1 MTGFGRFV
9 GAARAAGTL
18 VVQPRMGMGRPA
30 AMRAGLLAT
39 RNAAATTVGTITLDS
54 YTRTGELAA
63 ARRAMAEDG
72 DLNGYPIVCH
82 EPAVTRSV
90 LHGIA
95 DADFPVQV
103 RHGSARPERIF
114 QALLAVGLDATEG
127 GPVSYC
133 LPYSRTP
140 LSEAVDSWKR
150 CCELLAAAR
159 ADGVE
164 PHLETFGGCMMGQL
178 CPPGLLVALSVLE
191 GMFFARHGLRSISL
205 SYAQQANA
213 AQDEEAL
220 RALARLADE
229 LLPEVDR
236 HVVVYAY
243 MGVFP
248 QSPGGAQ
255 LLLDEAA
262 RLSVR
267 TGAARLIVKTTSE
280 AHRIPTVAEN
290 VLALET
296 AAAIA
301 AAVHRPAPGGPAA
314 TGPTATGPTAD
325 SGIQAEARALI
336 DAVLDLHPDL
346 GTALVLAF
354 AKGYL
359 DVPYCLHPDNAGRSR
374 SSLAADGRLLWAATG
389 SMPIGGSAE
398 RGLAPILGSAQ
409 LLDALSFVQRSF
421 DRRAFEMPVGPATST
436 APREMGR
443 IA

>member
-9 GAARAAGTL
+9 GAAHAAGAL

-63 ARRAMAEDG
+63 ARRAIAEGG
-72 DLNGYPIVCH
+72 DLNGYPIGCY

-114 QALLAVGLDATEG
+114 RALLAAGLDATEG

-140 LSEAVDSWKR
+140 LAEAVDSWKR

-159 ADGVE
+159 TDGVE
-164 PHLETFGGCMMGQL
+164 PHLETFGGCLMGQL

-220 RALARLADE
+220 RALGRLADE
-229 LLPEVDR
+229 LLPEVER

-296 AAAIA
+296 AAAT
-301 AAVHRPAPGGPAA
+301 AA
-314 TGPTATGPTAD
+314 TARRPTPDWAATD
-325 SGIQAEARALI
+325 SGVEAEARALI

-354 AKGYL
+354 ARGYL

-374 SSLAADGRLLWAATG
+374 SSLADDGRLLWAATG

-398 RGLAPILGSAQ
+398 GGRAPILGSTQ

-421 DRRAFEMPVGPATST
+421 DRRAYEMPVGPATST

-443 IA
+443 VS

>member
-1 MTGFGRFV
+1 MTGFGAFV
-9 GAARAAGTL
+9 GAARAAGAL

-63 ARRAMAEDG
+63 ARRAIAEDA

-82 EPAVTRSV
+82 GSAVTRSV

-114 QALLAVGLDATEG
+114 RALLAAGLDATEG

-140 LSEAVDSWKR
+140 LSEAVSSWKR

-159 ADGVE
+159 EEGVE

-178 CPPGLLVALSVLE
+178 CPPSLLVALSVLE

-220 RALARLADE
+220 RALGRLADE

-262 RLSVR
+262 RLSVH

-280 AHRIPTVAEN
+280 AHRIPSVAEN

-296 AAAIA
+296 ATATAATA
-301 AAVHRPAPGGPAA
+301 RRSAPDGTAA
-314 TGPTATGPTAD
+314 TGPTTD
-325 SGIQAEARALI
+325 SGIEAEARALI
-336 DAVLDLHPDL
+336 HAVLDLHPDL

-398 RGLAPILGSAQ
+398 RGRAPILGSTQ

-421 DRRAFEMPVGPATST
+421 DRLAFEMPVDPAKS
-436 APREMGR
+436 AVPREMGR
-443 IA
+443 VS